1 MNNPQNGIH
10 GTEIADRIRRVRR
23 LVRKEFLQIVRNKQN
38 FRILLV
44 APVFQ
49 LLLFGYAVRLDVEN
63 IRTAIVD
70 QGNTSMS
77 REIIDSFSRS
87 GYFTIISHLDD
98 YEDVD
103 RLLDSGEI
111 STAILLPP
119 DLERRIKAERT
130 ARIAVLIDGVD
141 TTTANTILNYSQ
153 AILENFSQ
161 DILAER
167 IGRAKGLRNEIGRNN
182 LILPSFT
189 IEARAWFNPN
199 LDSKEFF
206 VPGILTLIITFFTLI
221 LTSMA
226 IVREKETGTIEQLMV
241 TPLSSLEMVVGK
253 TIPCVAIATVNILSV
268 TTLALLWF
276 QVSFNGS
283 LVFFLG
289 YSFLYMLTCLG
300 IGITVSAFCHT
311 QQQAILTSFMILQP
325 ATILSGFVFPI
336 ENMPEIIQYLTYL
349 NPLRYYVIVAREVFL
364 KGLGIQE
371 LWPQVVPVFI
381 MAVFYLL
388 LAAFLFKK
396 RID

>member
-1 MNNPQNGIH
+1 M
-10 GTEIADRIRRVRR
+10 
-23 LVRKEFLQIVRNKQN
+23 VRKEFLQIVRNKQN
-38 FRILLV
+38 FRILLI

-77 REIIDSFSRS
+77 REIIDSFTRS
-87 GYFTIISHLDD
+87 GYFTVKSHLDD

-141 TTTANTILNYSQ
+141 TTTANTIMSYSQ
-153 AILENFSQ
+153 AILDDFSK
-161 DILAER
+161 DILADR
-167 IGRAKGLRNEIGRNN
+167 IGRAKGLRNETGQNN

-253 TIPCVAIATVNILSV
+253 TIPCIAIATVNVLSV

-276 QVSFNGS
+276 QTAFKGS

-300 IGITVSAFCHT
+300 IGITVSAFCNT

-349 NPLRYYVIVAREVFL
+349 NPLRYYVIVSREVFL

-371 LWPQVVPVFI
+371 LWPQVIPVFL

-388 LAAFLFKK
+388 LAAMLFKK